1 MGQIHRQSILVTVA
15 LLWLSHIV
23 AFAGTNTE
31 AMELPKQR
39 VVVLTDITN
48 EPDDEESLVR
58 FLVSSSDYAV
68 SYTHLTLPT
77 KA

>member
-58 FLVSSSDYAV
+58 FLVSSSDYDVEALIATT
-68 SYTHLTLPT
+68 STS
-77 KA
+77 